1 MRRESTVTALWEP
14 TEPARQARAGREVCY
29 LHPAH
34 PESVGSGCARAHTH
48 IHTPACLCRKPSRDP
63 APSLNIT
70 RVENRCVPRVSL
82 PPLSRD
88 SHSIPPAPE
97 GWGGGKVMCTRWERR
112 AGLRCIVFM
121 RRAFVM
127 VLRKERR
134 KGKGR
139 KAESLGSRG
148 CSSGVSL
155 GSTGPAQLPDSRPAS
170 HSEPGLPRRLLAREP
185 SRGTPPA
192 AAYKVGESRKTRF
205 PAPGGAR
212 TRTAAHPHPSGAL
225 EGHTDPGGRLSEPAW
240 GPGDIS
246 YARAN
251 THTHT
256 HGPAGG

>member
-1 MRRESTVTALWEP
+1 
-14 TEPARQARAGREVCY
+14 
-29 LHPAH
+29 
-34 PESVGSGCARAHTH
+34 
-48 IHTPACLCRKPSRDP
+48 
-63 APSLNIT
+63 
-70 RVENRCVPRVSL
+70 
-82 PPLSRD
+82 
-88 SHSIPPAPE
+88 
-97 GWGGGKVMCTRWERR
+97 
-112 AGLRCIVFM
+112 M

-148 CSSGVSL
+148 GRSGVSL

-170 HSEPGLPRRLLAREP
+170 HSEPGFPRRLLAREP

-192 AAYKVGESRKTRF
+192 PAYKVGESRKTRF
-205 PAPGGAR
+205 PAPRGAR

-225 EGHTDPGGRLSEPAW
+225 EWHTDPGRRLSEPAW

-256 HGPAGG
+256 HTALAARSVLPSNRPATPLFSPACWELGNPAGLSSCSGGLRPLVELCVEPAAPPEDTPEEPAPSIPGKRDG

>member
-1 MRRESTVTALWEP
+1 
-14 TEPARQARAGREVCY
+14 
-29 LHPAH
+29 
-34 PESVGSGCARAHTH
+34 
-48 IHTPACLCRKPSRDP
+48 
-63 APSLNIT
+63 
-70 RVENRCVPRVSL
+70 
-82 PPLSRD
+82 
-88 SHSIPPAPE
+88 
-97 GWGGGKVMCTRWERR
+97 MC
-112 AGLRCIVFM
+112 FM

-148 CSSGVSL
+148 CRSGVSL

-192 AAYKVGESRKTRF
+192 PAYKVGESRKTRF
-205 PAPGGAR
+205 PAPEGAR

-225 EGHTDPGGRLSEPAW
+225 EWHTDPGGRLSEPAW

-256 HGPAGG
+256 HTRPRRRIEPPETARRAEGLKSRRYSLVSRPVNLAGWEWSGGRWGPWRRESSWEPPGEAASVQPRGNQ